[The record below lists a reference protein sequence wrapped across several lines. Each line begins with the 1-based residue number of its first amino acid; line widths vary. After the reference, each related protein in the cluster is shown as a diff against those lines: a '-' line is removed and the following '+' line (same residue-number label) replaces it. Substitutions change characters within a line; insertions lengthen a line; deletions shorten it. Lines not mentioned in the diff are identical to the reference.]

1 MLRGGNLGVMSP
13 DDEAA
18 KEPSFEEVLQRLGQ
32 VAESLEK
39 SDVPLEKALALF
51 EEGVRLSRRAQERLA
66 AAEAKIE
73 ELTER
78 GTTRPVVEPAKKR

>member
-1 MLRGGNLGVMSP
+1 MCP
-13 DDEAA
+13 DDDETA

-51 EEGVRLSRRAQERLA
+51 EEGVRLSRRAQERLT

-78 GTTRPVVEPAKKR
+78 GTTRPLDEAPSKKR

>member
-1 MLRGGNLGVMSP
+1 MAS
-13 DDEAA
+13 DDETAA
-18 KEPSFEEVLQRLGQ
+18 KEPSFEQVLQRLGQ

-51 EEGVRLSRRAQERLA
+51 EEGVRLSRHAQERLA

-78 GTTRPVVEPAKKR
+78 GAARPLTEPAKKR